1 MNFPAPLPADGPLP
15 LSRRKRVARFLVTLA
30 VVAVAVTGASW
41 WWSTREPGSPIG
53 GAVGTA
59 YAAQT
64 DTLARAP
71 KGVRIRV
78 RVVNSTGI
86 NGLAK
91 RATSILRDHGF
102 DVVEYGSESR
112 KAPRASTVVQTR
124 AGQANWGDRI
134 VRVLGKGALEQAA
147 DTSHLVDVTVL
158 LGLDWK
164 APAQPFRP

>member
-1 MNFPAPLPADGPLP
+1 MNFPAPMPPDEKPP
-15 LSRRKRVARFLVTLA
+15 LSRRKRVAHFLVTLA
-30 VVAVAVTGASW
+30 VVAMTVTGAGW
-41 WWSTREPGSPIG
+41 WWSIREPGNPAG

-71 KGVRIRV
+71 KGVRVRV
-78 RVVNSTGI
+78 RVVNSTDV

-102 DVVEYGSESR
+102 DVVEYEGDRR
-112 KAPRASTVVQTR
+112 KTPRAMTVVQTQTDH
-124 AGQANWGDRI
+124 ADWGDRVI
-134 VRVLGKGALEQAA
+134 RVLGKGTLEQLA
-147 DTSHLVDVTVL
+147 DTSHYVDVTVL